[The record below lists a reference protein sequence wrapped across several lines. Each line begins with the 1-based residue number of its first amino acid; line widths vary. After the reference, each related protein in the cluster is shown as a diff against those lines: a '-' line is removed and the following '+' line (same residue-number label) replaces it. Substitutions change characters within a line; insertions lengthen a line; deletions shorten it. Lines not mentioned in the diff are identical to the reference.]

1 MEKSEVENDIFNDIF
16 SRHRLDIGG
25 NIDFTVKQTPE
36 HEQPMYTQRP
46 ATSILLREDLIV
58 ELALMQNYGV
68 ITTLP

>member
-1 MEKSEVENDIFNDIF
+1 MEKSEVENDIFNHIF
-16 SRHRLDIGG
+16 SRHRLDIGE
-25 NIDFTVKQTPE
+25 NIDFTVKLTPE
-36 HEQPMYTQRP
+36 HEQPMYTQGP